1 MSGPNNKYREW
12 ILETIDSLR
21 SRKARPDLERI
32 CRMVRRRH
40 GSDPDRT
47 RAELEKLIQDQTVLK
62 VSYKG
67 SISYRNAAKVQR
79 KSRKKEAAA
88 AAELVSNN
96 NGDSALSLTD
106 QEEDSGEP
114 SPDHRPVKKRRI
126 NKSHGSGGAAAAAA
140 EEDESGPP
148 EVRPDTRD
156 SEPSEQSS
164 TACAG
169 EHQQNAPL
177 RPKLGLGRPASN
189 LDLSER
195 SLRLGPDVAIPAKP
209 LVLRELWGYLSGQER
224 LSEEKVKVVMEKEV
238 AVRGR
243 LRRTRCGNATLPPR
257 GARTAEGSGGRLAKD
272 KKALQESERMEAAG
286 EIGVQEN
293 EEEDP
298 IEEGRT
304 SLVAM
309 TTTAGVKEKA
319 TEDGEI
325 QRSLEEESSGQHEHS
340 DKEGL
345 SGVDPIAMTECSPP
359 LGASP
364 SRCNSKHADQ
374 TPATPDQIDSLEDA
388 QSGFNGVERKT
399 EVGVSSCLLTPT
411 ASPRDNGLSEEPG
424 MNCGVTNGGFIK
436 IEVVSGSPVNW
447 TVSDVVSYFTS
458 AGFPEQAAA
467 FGTQEIDGKS
477 LLLMQ
482 RNDVLIGLS
491 IKLGPALKIYEHHV
505 KVLQKT
511 HFEDDDCT

>member
-88 AAELVSNN
+88 AAAAELVSNN

-126 NKSHGSGGAAAAAA
+126 NKSHGSGGGAAA

-156 SEPSEQSS
+156 GEPSEQSS
-164 TACAG
+164 AACAG

-195 SLRLGPDVAIPAKP
+195 SLRLGADVAIPAKP
-209 LVLRELWGYLSGQER
+209 LGLREIWGYLSGQER
-224 LSEEKVKVVMEKEV
+224 LSEEKVKAVMEKEV

-243 LRRTRCGNATLPPR
+243 LRRTRCGNAALPPR

-272 KKALQESERMEAAG
+272 KKGWVGRD
-286 EIGVQEN
+286 GVQSGGLWL
-293 EEEDP
+293 
-298 IEEGRT
+298 GRAAT
-304 SLVAM
+304 S
-309 TTTAGVKEKA
+309 
-319 TEDGEI
+319 
-325 QRSLEEESSGQHEHS
+325 SSKSPSAEAKKQHKVLLKVVSIHEHS
-340 DKEGL
+340 DKESL
-345 SGVDPIAMTECSPP
+345 SGVDPIAMTGCSPP

-364 SRCNSKHADQ
+364 SRCNSKHVDQ
-374 TPATPDQIDSLEDA
+374 TPATPDQIDLLEDA

-436 IEVVSGSPVNW
+436 MEGASGSPVNW
-447 TVSDVVSYFTS
+447 TVPDVVSYFTS
-458 AGFPEQAAA
+458 AGFPEQATA

-511 HFEDDDCT
+511 HFDDDDCT